1 MLHAPHSRTILSL
14 SGSDAPSF
22 LQGLTTQD
30 VSLLSSAGLH
40 LCAFLS
46 PQGKLLYDAL
56 GWKESDTI
64 FLDTNTTQAESLLAY
79 LTRYK
84 LRAKLN
90 IAPTAHSVQLLPPES
105 AEGFADPR
113 SPHLPRRLYHQSSIN
128 ESSIIE
134 SSGIDYHALRTSLAI
149 PEAAYDTAGED
160 VAMDMGYDA
169 LGAISFTK
177 GCYIG
182 QEITARM
189 HYKHIL
195 RKAVLAVSA
204 QAPLPHAEGNIFSP
218 IAAGEVTLGTL
229 RSHTGTQGLAL
240 IKLDA
245 WEDAVSQQLPITL
258 GTIPINLAWPE
269 WAATKREVWGQ
280 AKQASAS

>member
-1 MLHAPHSRTILSL
+1 MQHTPHSRTILSL
-14 SGSDAPSF
+14 SGSDATSF
-22 LQGLTTQD
+22 VQGITTQD
-30 VSLLSSAGLH
+30 VSLLGSNSLH
-40 LCAFLS
+40 LLVFLS

-64 FLDTNTTQAESLLAY
+64 FLDTNTAQAEALLTF

-84 LRAKLN
+84 LRAKVS
-90 IAPTAHSVQLLPPES
+90 IATTERSVQLATPQS
-105 AEGFADPR
+105 SEGLADPR
-113 SPHLPRRLYHQSSIN
+113 SPHLPRRLYHPSPS
-128 ESSIIE
+128 IE
-134 SSGIDYHALRTSLAI
+134 SPSIDYHHARIGLAI
-149 PEAAYDTAGED
+149 PEAAYDTVGDD

-177 GCYIG
+177 GCYVG

-189 HYKHIL
+189 QYKHIL

-204 QAPLPHAEGNIFSP
+204 HRTLPHSEAGTFLP
-218 IAAGEVTLGTL
+218 ITAGEVTIGTL
-229 RSHTGTQGLAL
+229 RSHSGTQGLAL

-245 WEDAVSQQLPITL
+245 WEEAIAHSQPITC
-258 GTIPINLAWPE
+258 GTIPIQLAWPE
-269 WAATKREVWGQ
+269 WAATKRQQWGQ